1 MRRLLFLLSAVFL
14 VLVSCTAEP
23 KWASDEAVAA
33 RIYRHDAPPSITLYT
48 VVNTRSNEGAHSALL
63 INGSQRLIF
72 DPAGTWYH
80 PSLPERNDVHF
91 GMEPSAV
98 AFYEDYHARET
109 FDVVAQTVVVS
120 PETAELAL
128 RLVQENGA
136 VSKAQCTNSITRIL
150 RQIEGFES
158 IPQTWYP
165 LKAMEAFALLPNVQT
180 RLVQD
185 DSADNNKDLLGTTGK
200 VTP

>member
-1 MRRLLFLLSAVFL
+1 MRRLIFLLSAAL
-14 VLVSCTAEP
+14 LTLASCTAEP

-33 RIYRHDAPPSITLYT
+33 RIYRHDAPPSIALYT

-91 GMEPSAV
+91 GMVPSAV

-109 FDVVAQTVVVS
+109 FDVVLQTLEVS
-120 PETAELAL
+120 PEQAELAL

-136 VSKAQCTNSITRIL
+136 VSKTQCTNSITRIL
-150 RQIEGFES
+150 RQIDGFES

-165 LKAMEAFALLPNVQT
+165 LKAMEAFAMLPNVET
-180 RLVQD
+180 RVIKD
-185 DSADNNKDLLGTTGK
+185 DSPDDNKDLLGTTGEADL
-200 VTP
+200 

>member
-14 VLVSCTAEP
+14 ALAACTAEP

-33 RIYRHDAPPSITLYT
+33 RVYRHNAPPSITLYT

-109 FDVVAQTVVVS
+109 FDVVVQTLEVS
-120 PETAELAL
+120 PEKAELAL

-136 VSKAQCTNSITRIL
+136 VSKTQCTNSITRIL
-150 RQIEGFES
+150 RQIDGFES

-165 LKAMEAFALLPNVQT
+165 IKAMEAFATLPNVET
-180 RLVQD
+180 RIVRD
-185 DSADNNKDLLGTTGK
+185 DSADDNKDLLGTTGD